1 MANNNNTKVLNVP
14 TKRERCQTCL
24 STAERAELHPKGNV
38 PNLRFPEFTGEWHN
52 HPLTDF
58 MSFKNG
64 MNPDAKRFGHGTK
77 FISVMDILNNH
88 FIYYDN
94 IRASVEVIDGDLD
107 TYGVNYGDILFQRS
121 SETLEDVG
129 QANVYLDS
137 KPAVFGGFVIR
148 GKSKGNYNPL
158 FFRYL
163 LTSPAVRNRIITK
176 GAGAQHFNIG
186 QDGLSKVC
194 VDIPCLQ
201 EQQKNAEL
209 LSLLDERIAT
219 QNRIID
225 KMQSLIKGLAVAL
238 TTKGKPN
245 IAISQCLECHSS
257 TLQESE
263 VLSNGLY
270 KVFGANGLV
279 GYINTAQM
287 NGDAILVIK
296 DGSGVGT
303 VSYAQGKFSVIG
315 TLNYLTAIGNIDLR
329 YLYFALSVFNF
340 QPYKTGMAI
349 PHIYFKDYGKAKIY
363 CPPLTEQKRVA
374 NMLGTMVSKLFL
386 SQELLASFNLQKRYL
401 LGQMFI

>member
-1 MANNNNTKVLNVP
+1 MTDLGSSISNYILTPN
-14 TKRERCQTCL
+14 EYF
-24 STAERAELHPKGNV
+24 NV
-38 PNLRFPEFTGEWHN
+38 PNLRFLGFTDDWKKYQLKELCKMLSGGTPALDNQKFW
-52 HPLTDF
+52 
-58 MSFKNG
+58 NG
-64 MNPDAKRFGHGTK
+64 AIP
-77 FISVMDILNNH
+77 FISASAMHFNYITDSELHLTKEGLAHGSKLLGKNNLLLLVRGSMLWKHIPICYNLIDVAFNQDVKGIILNNQADSLFMLYWFEAH
-88 FIYYDN
+88 EKRIKYMVTGTG
-94 IRASVEVIDGDLD
+94 IGAGKLD
-107 TYGVNYGDILFQRS
+107 T
-121 SETLEDVG
+121 ED
-129 QANVYLDS
+129 
-137 KPAVFGGFVIR
+137 
-148 GKSKGNYNPL
+148 
-158 FFRYL
+158 
-163 LTSPAVRNRIITK
+163 
-176 GAGAQHFNIG
+176 
-186 QDGLSKVC
+186 
-194 VDIPCLQ
+194 
-201 EQQKNAEL
+201 L
-209 LSLLDERIAT
+209 LSMNVLLPHLNEQNKISGLLRLLDERIAT
-219 QNRIID
+219 QIRIID

>member
-1 MANNNNTKVLNVP
+1 MANNNENKIL
-14 TKRERCQTCL
+14 
-24 STAERAELHPKGNV
+24 NV
-38 PNLRFPEFTGEWHN
+38 PNLRFPEFSGEWSSQ
-52 HPLTDF
+52 PLTDF
-58 MSFKNG
+58 MNFKNG
-64 MNPDAKRFGHGTK
+64 LNPDAKRFGRGTK
-77 FISVMDILNNH
+77 FISVMDILNNQY
-88 FIYYDN
+88 ICYDN
-94 IRASVEVIDGDLD
+94 IRASVELQDGDIE
-107 TYGVNYGDILFQRS
+107 TYGVDYGDILFQRS

-129 QANVYLDS
+129 RANVYLDS
-137 KPAVFGGFVIR
+137 KPAIFGGFVIR

-163 LTSPAVRNRIITK
+163 LASPTARKRIIVK

-186 QDGLSKVC
+186 QDGLSKVSLDIPRLSEQEKIGKLLQC
-194 VDIPCLQ
+194 VD
-201 EQQKNAEL
+201 A
-209 LSLLDERIAT
+209 RIAT
-219 QNRIID
+219 QNKIIE
-225 KMQSLIKGLAVAL
+225 KLQSLIKGLAVAL
-238 TTKGKPN
+238 TTKEKAN

-263 VLSNGLY
+263 VLSSGLC

-279 GYINTAQM
+279 GYKDVPQM

-315 TLNYLTAIGNIDLR
+315 TLNYLTVIGNNDLR

-363 CPPLTEQKRVA
+363 CPSLTEQKRVA
-374 NMLGTMVSKLFL
+374 NVLDKLESKLFVE
-386 SQELLASFNLQKRYL
+386 QELLASFNQQKLYL
-401 LGQMFI
+401 LGKMFI